1 MSDRVDFG
9 GVALDA
15 VPPRRAGR
23 GAAVSWL
30 PFVLGAA
37 LALAAYLA
45 AVPLFVLIASSVN
58 ASGAHLPFETGV
70 VTLAN
75 YAAVLG
81 DPSTYRLLGN
91 SAVFAIGSTVLGLAI
106 AVFFSWLI
114 ERTDIP
120 ARRFLFVA
128 VLIPMAIPN
137 MIYTTSWLQLLDAHT
152 GLVQVTF
159 QQLGVPF
166 PALDI
171 LSLGGMIFIQ
181 GIALASHAYLLI
193 AAAFQTVDPTWE
205 EQSAISG
212 KGRFATLRRVTLPV
226 LRPALLSVV
235 IFFLMVCIETFD
247 VPGMVGLSAGIQV
260 LSTRIYWATHPEGGQ
275 LPDYGVASAL
285 ALILVVIAF
294 ALIQLYQAQLKRGR
308 RYVTITARGF
318 RPKRVA
324 LGGWRLPLLL
334 VALALLFV
342 MVALPLF
349 MLVWRS
355 LLHYY
360 VYPSLAALGLVG
372 LDAYRDL
379 IDEPQVPAAVANTA
393 IMAAATAAFTV
404 GFSMLAAWLTVRA
417 PIGGGWRRLLRTI
430 VLLPQAVPSVV
441 IGVAFMITYLRV
453 PVPIYGT
460 VWIIALALATKFM
473 AYTTGSLSAAQ
484 IQVAGEL
491 EEAALIAGAGQFKTY
506 RRIMMPLMAP
516 ALLNCTLWVV
526 IHAIRELV
534 IALTLY
540 SPSAQVLSTQV
551 WGLWQGG
558 QIDDLCALG
567 VMLALLL
574 AVLLTLPSIVTQAAA
589 VVRGARR

>member
-1 MSDRVDFG
+1 MTDRVSLGDTAIG
-9 GVALDA
+9 ALR
-15 VPPRRAGR
+15 PRSR
-23 GAAVSWL
+23 GSAFPWL
-30 PFVLGAA
+30 PVVLGAT
-37 LALAAYLA
+37 LAVAAYLA
-45 AVPLFVLIASSVN
+45 AVPLVVLIASSVN
-58 ASGAHLPFETGV
+58 ASGAHLPFETSV
-70 VTLAN
+70 VSLAN
-75 YAAVLG
+75 YATVLG
-81 DPSTYRLLGN
+81 DLATYRLLGN
-91 SAVFAIGSTVLGLAI
+91 SAVFAGGSTALGIAI

-114 ERTDIP
+114 ERTDVP
-120 ARRFLFVA
+120 ARRFLFIA

-137 MIYTTSWLQLLDAHT
+137 MIYSTSWLQLLDTRT

-159 QQLGVPF
+159 EKLGLPF
-166 PALDI
+166 PTVNV

-181 GIALASHAYLLI
+181 GIALASHAYLLV

-226 LRPALLSVV
+226 LKPALLSVV

-247 VPGMVGLSAGIQV
+247 VPGMIGLSAGIQV
-260 LSTRIYWATHPEGGQ
+260 LSTRIYWVTHPEGGQ

-285 ALILVVIAF
+285 ALILVLIAF
-294 ALIQLYQAQLKRGR
+294 ALIQLYQAQVKRGR

-324 LGGWRLPLLL
+324 LGPWRLPLFAA
-334 VALALLFV
+334 ALALLFV
-342 MVALPLF
+342 MVAMPLF
-349 MLVWRS
+349 MLIWRS

-360 VYPSLAALGLVG
+360 VYPSAEALARVS

-379 IDEPQVPAAVANTA
+379 IDEPQVPAAVRNTA
-393 IMAAATAAFTV
+393 IMAAATAALTIS
-404 GFSMLAAWLTVRA
+404 FSMLTAWLTVRA
-417 PIGGGWRRLLRTI
+417 PVGDGWRRLLRT
-430 VLLPQAVPSVV
+430 VALLPQGIPSVV

-460 VWIIALALATKFM
+460 VWIIALALSTKFM
-473 AYTTGSLSAAQ
+473 AYTTGTLSAAQ
-484 IQVAGEL
+484 MQVAGEL

-516 ALLNCTLWVV
+516 ALVNCTLWVL

-540 SPSAQVLSTQV
+540 SPSSQVLSTQV

-567 VMLALLL
+567 VMLALVL
-574 AVLLTLPSIVTQAAA
+574 AVLLVLPTLASSTAAML
-589 VVRGARR
+589 RGGRR

>member
-1 MSDRVDFG
+1 MTDRVSLGDT
-9 GVALDA
+9 ALGA
-15 VPPRRAGR
+15 LRPRAR
-23 GAAVSWL
+23 GSAFPWL
-30 PFVLGAA
+30 PVVLGAT
-37 LALAAYLA
+37 LAVAAYLA
-45 AVPLFVLIASSVN
+45 AVPLVVLIASSVN
-58 ASGAHLPFETGV
+58 ASGAHLPFETSV
-70 VTLAN
+70 VSLAN
-75 YAAVLG
+75 YATVLG
-81 DPSTYRLLGN
+81 DLATYRLLGN
-91 SAVFAIGSTVLGLAI
+91 SAVFAGGSTALGIAI

-114 ERTDIP
+114 ERTDVP
-120 ARRFLFVA
+120 ARRFLFIA

-137 MIYTTSWLQLLDAHT
+137 MIYSTSWLQLLDTRT

-159 QQLGVPF
+159 EKLGLPF
-166 PALDI
+166 PTVNV

-181 GIALASHAYLLI
+181 GIALASHAYLLV

-226 LRPALLSVV
+226 LKPALLSVV

-247 VPGMVGLSAGIQV
+247 VPGMIGLSAGIQV
-260 LSTRIYWATHPEGGQ
+260 LSTRIYWVTHPEGGQ

-285 ALILVVIAF
+285 ALILVLIAF
-294 ALIQLYQAQLKRGR
+294 ALIQLYQAQVKRGR

-324 LGGWRLPLLL
+324 LGPWRLPLFAA
-334 VALALLFV
+334 ALALLFV
-342 MVALPLF
+342 MVAMPLF
-349 MLVWRS
+349 ILIWRS

-360 VYPSLAALGLVG
+360 VYPSAEALARVS

-379 IDEPQVPAAVANTA
+379 IDEPQVPAAVRNTA
-393 IMAAATAAFTV
+393 IMAAATAALTIS
-404 GFSMLAAWLTVRA
+404 FSMLTAWLTVRA
-417 PIGGGWRRLLRTI
+417 PVGDGWRRLLRT
-430 VLLPQAVPSVV
+430 VALLPQGIPSVV

-460 VWIIALALATKFM
+460 VWIIALALSTKFM
-473 AYTTGSLSAAQ
+473 AYTTGTLSAAQ

-516 ALLNCTLWVV
+516 ALVNCTLWVL

-540 SPSAQVLSTQV
+540 SPSSQVLSTQV

-567 VMLALLL
+567 VMLALVL
-574 AVLLTLPSIVTQAAA
+574 AVLLVLPTLASSTAAML
-589 VVRGARR
+589 RGGRR

>member
-1 MSDRVDFG
+1 VTDRASFG
-9 GVALDA
+9 DPAFDALRPA
-15 VPPRRAGR
+15 PARAS
-23 GAAVSWL
+23 AFPWL
-30 PFVLGAA
+30 PVVVGGA
-37 LALAAYLA
+37 LAVAAYLA

-58 ASGAHLPFETGV
+58 ASGAHLPFETR
-70 VTLAN
+70 TITFAN
-75 YAAVLG
+75 YATVLG
-81 DPSTYRLLGN
+81 DLSTYRLLGN
-91 SAVFAIGSTVLGLAI
+91 SAVFAGGSTVLGIAI

-120 ARRFLFVA
+120 ARRFLFIA
-128 VLIPMAIPN
+128 ILIPMAIPN
-137 MIYTTSWLQLLDAHT
+137 MIYSTSWLQLLDTRT

-159 QQLGVPF
+159 ERLGLPF
-166 PALDI
+166 PTVNV

-181 GIALASHAYLLI
+181 GIALASHAYLLV

-212 KGRFATLRRVTLPV
+212 KGTFATLRRVTLPV
-226 LRPALLSVV
+226 LKPALLSVV

-247 VPGMVGLSAGIQV
+247 VPGMIGLSAGIQV
-260 LSTRIYWATHPEGGQ
+260 LSTRIYWVTHPEGGQ

-285 ALILVVIAF
+285 ALILVLIAF

-324 LGGWRLPLLL
+324 LGPWRLPLLAA
-334 VALALLFV
+334 ALALLFV

-360 VYPSLAALGLVG
+360 VYPSFAAFARVS

-379 IDEPQVPAAVANTA
+379 IDEPQVPAAVRNTA
-393 IMAAATAAFTV
+393 IMAAATAALTIA
-404 GFSMLAAWLTVRA
+404 FSMLTAWLTVRA
-417 PIGGGWRRLLRTI
+417 PIGAGWRRLLRT
-430 VLLPQAVPSVV
+430 VALLPQGIPSVV

-460 VWIIALALATKFM
+460 VWIIALALSTKFI
-473 AYTTGSLSAAQ
+473 AYTTGTLSAAQ
-484 IQVAGEL
+484 MQVAGEL

-516 ALLNCTLWVV
+516 ALVNCTLWVL

-540 SPSAQVLSTQV
+540 SPSSQVLSTQV

-558 QIDDLCALG
+558 QMDDLCALG
-567 VMLALLL
+567 VILALVL
-574 AVLLTLPSIVTQAAA
+574 AVLLVLPTVVTSTVATLRG
-589 VVRGARR
+589 VRR